1 MELDECI
8 FEIRDE
14 RALKNIDYME
24 CIVPISYPGD
34 WVVTYEIQW
43 INHLLMIN
51 LAIVFYTVNKN
62 LNI

>member
-1 MELDECI
+1 MFI
-8 FEIRDE
+8 WNKGW
-14 RALKNIDYME
+14 KNIDYIE

>member
-24 CIVPISYPGD
+24 CIVPISHPGD